1 MITAITCL
9 TPPVPDPG
17 FRPGG
22 FVVPVQ
28 LQGCHLAPQGAVAGC
43 VPVLAGLPRLPV
55 RVLLPAVH
63 ILLQKINVRQETVG
77 ICRKI
82 ATIGP
87 LQPGCRLPPSGNT
100 KKI

>member
-43 VPVLAGLPRLPV
+43 Q
-55 RVLLPAVH
+55 LL
-63 ILLQKINVRQETVG
+63 
-77 ICRKI
+77 
-82 ATIGP
+82 
-87 LQPGCRLPPSGNT
+87 PSGNT
-100 KKI
+100 KKYTGQYRELEEKLPKFFFSPLYLEQKMLIISK